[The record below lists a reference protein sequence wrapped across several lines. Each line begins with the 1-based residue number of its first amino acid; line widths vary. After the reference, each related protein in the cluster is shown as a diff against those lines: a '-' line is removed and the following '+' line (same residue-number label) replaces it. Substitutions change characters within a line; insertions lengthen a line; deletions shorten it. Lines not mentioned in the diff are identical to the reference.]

1 MLLLLPDSSPDAPEH
16 QVNPT
21 QHDKLDD
28 LISILMY
35 KQQYQQQYLGN
46 KKAQLTQ
53 GLRAT
58 APSFQD
64 GRQPPSWT
72 LSNWK

>member
-1 MLLLLPDSSPDAPEH
+1 VITLFLLLLHISAMSDARH
-16 QVNPT
+16 IFLNIMMMMWIKT
-21 QHDKLDD
+21 NGHCL
-28 LISILMY
+28 
-35 KQQYQQQYLGN
+35 YQSDHGFSN

-53 GLRAT
+53 GLR

-72 LSNWK
+72 LSNRK

>member
-1 MLLLLPDSSPDAPEH
+1 MLTYQIWPHPDPNWILITWIWRFWPDPNLTH
-16 QVNPT
+16 I
-21 QHDKLDD
+21 D
-28 LISILMY
+28 Y
-35 KQQYQQQYLGN
+35 CQQQEKN

-64 GRQPPSWT
+64 GRQPPS
-72 LSNWK
+72 